1 MRSTIIEAI
10 AKLEQEKNIQVLFAC
25 ETGSRAWGFPSPD
38 SDYDVRLIYKHERNW
53 YLTISEKKDT
63 IETMLNDGDLDIT
76 GWDIRKCLR
85 LLWKSNG
92 ALLERL
98 QSPIVYY
105 AEPGFLELIRPV
117 ADLCFSPIAT
127 IYHYLNMGKNSFD
140 DIQDEEQIKLKKLF
154 YALRAAF
161 ACKWILDKGTT
172 PPIVFQTMLYEL
184 DIDPVLRKRIEDLIE
199 LKSGKNESYIHP
211 KESQLNCF
219 IEEQFTRAEQEANA
233 LKARVE
239 KRIDLDTL
247 FLQLLGEKEC

>member
-1 MRSTIIEAI
+1 MKNTIIEAI
-10 AKLEQEKNIQVLFAC
+10 RKIETEKDIKILFAC

-38 SDYDVRLIYKHERNW
+38 SDYDVRMIYKHRRNW
-53 YLTISEKKDT
+53 YLSISEKKDT

-105 AEPGFLELIRPV
+105 VEPGFLELMKPT
-117 ADLCFSPIAT
+117 AEACFSPIAT
-127 IYHYLNMGKNSFD
+127 IYHYLHMGKNSFD
-140 DIQDEEQIKLKKLF
+140 DVKDEEEVKLKKLF
-154 YALRAAF
+154 YGLRAAF

-172 PPIVFQTMLYEL
+172 PPIVFQTMLHEL
-184 DIDPVLRKRIEDLIE
+184 EIEDSLRKRIEYLID
-199 LKSGKNESYIHP
+199 LKSEKNESYIHT
-211 KESQLNCF
+211 KEPLLNEF
-219 IEEQFTRAEQEANA
+219 ITEQFLRAENESNS
-233 LKARVE
+233 LKSRSD

-247 FLQLLGEKEC
+247 FLQLLGEK

>member
-1 MRSTIIEAI
+1 MRSTIIETI
-10 AKLEQEKNIQVLFAC
+10 AKIEQEKNIKVLFAC

-38 SDYDVRLIYKHERNW
+38 SDYDVRMIYKHERNW

-98 QSPIVYY
+98 QSPIVYCE
-105 AEPGFLELIRPV
+105 EPGFLELMKL
-117 ADLCFSPIAT
+117 AAETCFSPIAT
-127 IYHYLNMGKNSFD
+127 IYHYLHMGKNSFD
-140 DIQDEEQIKLKKLF
+140 DVKDEEEVKLKKLF

-172 PPIVFQTMLYEL
+172 PPIVFQTMLHEL
-184 DIDPVLRKRIEDLIE
+184 DINPALTKRIEDLIE
-199 LKSGKNESYIHP
+199 LKSEKNESYIHP
-211 KESQLNCF
+211 KEALLNAF
-219 IEEQFTRAEQEANA
+219 IAEQFLRAENESNS
-233 LKARVE
+233 LKSRSD
-239 KRIDLDTL
+239 KRIDLDEL
-247 FLQLLGEKEC
+247 FLQLLGEK